1 MEDEAVFQPTDI
13 LMSDAPTQLFI
24 GSIENPSGMVYSPE
38 ELNNATVADS
48 EGYILGLVERVAI
61 HPESVFL
68 DVYTEQLVKE
78 TRDDIDLL
86 KKRLLSTIKKTFGDP
101 SIDDLYRAIGREL
114 GATEVTDQMIVDYAK
129 SKNLAI
135 PTKESMVTKRVSK
148 GKVPWSLVGQASRS
162 DEGVYIV
169 LNRPIEAEERK
180 ILLIEGVPY
189 KEVSEI
195 KDKTVLDSEAKHM
208 GQVSGVVI
216 DRNGLPQLTLVK
228 RIRETKE
235 EPDISQL
242 EEKIM
247 TERKWNKRKLYTN
260 VRSDLRLASE
270 PSQGD
275 LLRWARTKNIPYMTH
290 TVVTYR
296 EVNPTFLVPWT
307 CIRKAGDIILLN
319 KRVEEI
325 I

>member
-1 MEDEAVFQPTDI
+1 MEDEAVFQPSDI

-24 GSIENPSGMVYSPE
+24 GSIENPSAMVYSPE
-38 ELNNATVADS
+38 ELNNATVTDS
-48 EGYILGLVERVAI
+48 EGYILGLVERVSI
-61 HPESVFL
+61 QPESVL
-68 DVYTEQLVKE
+68 IDVYTEQLVKE
-78 TRDDIDLL
+78 TQDDIDLL
-86 KKRLLSTIKKTFGDP
+86 KKNLLSTVRKTFGNP
-101 SIDDLYRAIGREL
+101 SYDDLYRAIGREL
-114 GATEVTDQMIVDYAK
+114 GEPNITDQIIVKYAK
-129 SKNLAI
+129 SRNLAI
-135 PTKESMVTKRVSK
+135 PAKESMVTKRVSR
-148 GKVPWSLVGQASRS
+148 GKIPWSLVGQVTRS

-180 ILLIEGVPY
+180 ILLREEVPY
-189 KEVSEI
+189 EELSQI
-195 KDKTVLDSEAKHM
+195 KGKTVLDSEAKHI
-208 GQVSGVVI
+208 GQVSGILI

-260 VRSDLRLASE
+260 IRSDLRLPSD

-275 LLRWARTKNIPYMTH
+275 LLRWAKTKNIPIMTH

-296 EVNPTFLVPWT
+296 DVNPTFLVPWT
-307 CIRKAGDIILLN
+307 YIRKAGDIILLN